1 MEHERYTLS
10 KTLETFEIERVQGK
24 EFVNIKNPNKT
35 YLVMFIANVESTR
48 DDFPLTAVY
57 RDTETGDIWCRDLA
71 EFLKKNRV
79 IKNL

>member
-10 KTLETFEIERVQGK
+10 KTLETFEIERIQNK
-24 EFVNIKNPNKT
+24 EFVNIKNPSKT
-35 YLVMFIANVESTR
+35 YLVILIANVKSTR
-48 DDFPLTAVY
+48 NDFPLMVVY
-57 RDTETGDIWCRDLA
+57 RDTETGDIWSRDLA